1 MPTGYTDDISR
12 GENVTFEMFAN
23 HCLRNFGIYTRFPNE
38 YQSYDKRYEIPDKL
52 LPNDYHKRQLAE
64 AQKKYDE
71 TIKHRQ
77 TIDELNS
84 EYDEYVKKIKIQNE
98 KYKNEAALRRER
110 YEEMLEKA
118 CKWIPPTEEHK
129 GIKTFMIQQL
139 NDSIQS
145 DCKPFQSQI
154 LTREEW
160 IKQKQDNEPLVDDIK
175 YHLQAYQKAIIDTA
189 ESNDFLDKFRESIK
203 GID

>member
-1 MPTGYTDDISR
+1 MPTCYTDDISR

-23 HCLRNFGIYTRFPNE
+23 HCLRNFGIYTRFPEE
-38 YQSYDKRYEIPDKL
+38 YQNYNKRYEIPDKL
-52 LPNDYHKRQLAE
+52 YPHDYHKRQLAD

-71 TIKHRQ
+71 TIKHHQ

-84 EYDEYVKKIKIQNE
+84 EYDEYVKETKIQNE
-98 KYKNEAALRRER
+98 KHKSDAALRRER
-110 YEEMLEKA
+110 YEAMLEKV

-129 GIKTFMIQQL
+129 GIKTFMLQQL

-145 DCKPFQSQI
+145 DCKPFLSQI

-160 IKQKQDNEPLVDDIK
+160 IKQKQDNEPLVDNIK
-175 YHLQAYQKAIIDTA
+175 YHLQSYQKDIIDTA
-189 ESNDFLDKFRESIK
+189 ESNDFLNKFRESIK
-203 GID
+203 GIN